1 MPKLVTGPYKI
12 QAKGVGPEPIIFH
25 ISFLKA
31 PTHPVGLDAVFVVAS
46 FQEKNHY
53 RYLDNYLF
61 YHTYDYICNICQNL
75 SFHRKLRPC
84 KISTRA

>member
-1 MPKLVTGPYKI
+1 MPMLVTGPYKI

-53 RYLDNYLF
+53 RYLL
-61 YHTYDYICNICQNL
+61 TL
-75 SFHRKLRPC
+75 LR
-84 KISTRA
+84 